1 MAITAAMV
9 KELREISGAGMMDCK
24 KALTATEGD
33 MDKAMEFL
41 REKGL
46 ATAQKKASRIAAEG
60 IVMLK
65 VAEDSKKA
73 VAVEVNA
80 ETDFVAKN
88 EKFQAY
94 VAQVAEQALE
104 TEAAD
109 IDAFLAETWKFD
121 TTKTVNEA
129 LAGQVAVIGENMK
142 IRRFQ
147 KVEET
152 EGFVA
157 SYTHMGG
164 KIGVLV
170 DVVTDVVNDEI
181 KEMAKNVAMQIAAL
195 NPKYTNRSEV
205 SEEYIAHEKEILMA
219 QIQNDPKESQ
229 KPEKVIQG
237 MISGRINK
245 ELKEICLLDQVYVK
259 AEDGKQSVEKYVAEV
274 AKANGANVTIK
285 GFVRYETGEGIEK
298 KEEDFAAEVA
308 KQMAGN

>member
-41 REKGL
+41 RVKGL

-109 IDAFLAETWKFD
+109 IDAFLAEPWKFD
-121 TTKTVNEA
+121 TSKTVNEA

-147 KVEET
+147 KVEE
-152 EGFVA
+152 ENGFVA

-181 KEMAKNVAMQIAAL
+181 KEMAKNVAMQVAAL
-195 NPKYTNRSEV
+195 NPKYTNRNEV

-274 AKANGANVTIK
+274 AKANGANVSIK

-308 KQMAGN
+308 KQMGM